1 MIAVWKHSASSEEQR
16 EEVTITPLN
25 GCEKYYALKR
35 LSLANALSPRG
46 LISQL
51 IPHVRCAEG
60 GYCEIRE
67 TGEGVLYA
75 YPDSRAELYD
85 VNPLR

>member
-1 MIAVWKHSASSEEQR
+1 MIAVWKRDTESVEQR
-16 EEVTITPLN
+16 EEVTITPRN
-25 GCEKYYALKR
+25 AREKYYALKR

-60 GYCEIRE
+60 GYCEIRSE
-67 TGEGVLYA
+67 SDVLYA